1 MANMDN
7 TLEKLLRLV
16 DAALA
21 GDQLS
26 ADALR
31 LVGEALLVGGGI
43 SAMRE
48 LQGQLHDYAVEHY
61 RAGNRGSSIGCYW
74 EHLDEWAK
82 L

>member
-1 MANMDN
+1 MNQ

-16 DAALA
+16 EAALA

-31 LVGEALLVGGGI
+31 LVGEALLVVGGVQ
-43 SAMRE
+43 AMQK
-48 LQGQLHDYAVEHY
+48 LQGEMHDYAVEHY
-61 RAGNRGSSIGCYW
+61 RSGSQGSAIGGYW
-74 EHLDEWAK
+74 EHIEEWAD

>member
-1 MANMDN
+1 MNQ

-31 LVGEALLVGGGI
+31 LVGEALLIGGGI
-43 SAMRE
+43 EAMRE

-61 RAGNRGSSIGCYW
+61 HAGSRGSSIGSYW

>member
-1 MANMDN
+1 MPQ
-7 TLEKLLRLV
+7 TLEKLLLLV

-21 GDQLS
+21 GDQRS

-31 LVGEALLVGGGI
+31 LVGEALLLGGGI
-43 SAMRE
+43 EAMRA

-61 RAGNRGSSIGCYW
+61 RAGNRGSSIGSYW

>member
-1 MANMDN
+1 MDQ

-31 LVGEALLVGGGI
+31 LVGEALLIGGGI
-43 SAMRE
+43 EAMRE

-61 RAGNRGSSIGCYW
+61 CAGNRGSSIGSYW